1 MFDCET
7 LDCNN
12 DNYCMRSKCRC
23 CTVCANLC
31 LCEKAIIDDPN
42 KKVANILNLGDDLY
56 R

>member
-12 DNYCMRSKCRC
+12 NNYCMCTKCRC

-31 LCEKAIIDDPN
+31 LCEKATIDDPN
-42 KKVANILNLGDDLY
+42 KKVADILNLGDDLY